1 VSAYGLGCPRGSD
14 DVWRC
19 QTVTGPLSIT
29 RLPAPTLLNAEVTGV
44 HDGDTFTV
52 DISWGRRRFDHGIP
66 IRLLGVNAAELGT
79 PGGDAAAREL
89 ANGLVPGT
97 PVLLV
102 DPTDD
107 KYAPRLDAEV
117 IYFSAGGLRDL
128 AVDLVASF
136 WAAPWNGH
144 GPKPV
149 PPWPRPTP
157 PGFVTMNR
165 VDAHRAVRK
174 AVTAWRTDPR

>member
-1 VSAYGLGCPRGSD
+1 
-14 DVWRC
+14 
-19 QTVTGPLSIT
+19 VTSPLSIT
-29 RLPAPTLLNAEVTGV
+29 RLPAPTLLNAEVVEV

-66 IRLLGVNAAELGT
+66 IRLLGVNAAELDM
-79 PGGDAAAREL
+79 PGGREAADNL
-89 ANGLVPGT
+89 DLLLPPCT

-117 IYFSAGGLRDL
+117 IYFSAGALRDL

-136 WAAPWNGH
+136 WAAPWNGR

-149 PPWPRPTP
+149 PPWPRPVP
-157 PGFVTMNR
+157 PAFVTMNR